1 MSHRASRRR
10 LLRAGA
16 LAGAASFAQLLRL
29 HDAHGA
35 VAAGAQVGPYGA
47 PRPTRDLATG
57 LALLQLPP
65 GFRYRSYSWTGD
77 ALDDGAPCP
86 GNHDGMAVLAS
97 RAGGGD
103 GEIVLVRNHERG
115 EVTDPI
121 DAPAQYD
128 TASMEGK
135 RPGGGTT
142 TLRFRGHDFLGARQS
157 LGGTLWNCA
166 GGPTPWGT
174 WLSCEETLAD
184 LSARGGRRHGYVFE
198 VRADPRATSGTPIVA
213 MGRFAHEAVAIDPR
227 TNYAYLTEDQRNAC
241 TLYRFVPGDRSGT
254 PGAYEKGGRLQAAR
268 VIGQPNADLRAPAQ
282 DTTLALEWIDIAD
295 PDAAPVRVNHPDG
308 GPQLP
313 EASGRNDEVSGPF
326 WQAWSSGALRLA
338 RCEGIWQ
345 RDGALYVVDTTAGID
360 AAGRRGYG
368 RGAVWQLDP
377 RNDTLRALFVP
388 ANTREASNP
397 DNITLSPRGGVL
409 LCEDNDGMAEE
420 AARGTRLIG
429 LTARGTPYVF
439 ARNNVMLDEAQLRA
453 AGKRVAPRDYRAG
466 EFAGAC
472 FDPRGRVLFVNIQRP
487 GITFAIWGPWSRGPL

>member
-1 MSHRASRRR
+1 MRRR
-10 LLRAGA
+10 G
-16 LAGAASFAQLLRL
+16 
-29 HDAHGA
+29 
-35 VAAGAQVGPYGA
+35 
-47 PRPTRDLATG
+47 TR
-57 LALLQLPP
+57 
-65 GFRYRSYSWTGD
+65 RSR
-77 ALDDGAPCP
+77 C
-86 GNHDGMAVLAS
+86 
-97 RAGGGD
+97 
-103 GEIVLVRNHERG
+103 
-115 EVTDPI
+115 
-121 DAPAQYD
+121 
-128 TASMEGK
+128 
-135 RPGGGTT
+135 
-142 TLRFRGHDFLGARQS
+142 
-157 LGGTLWNCA
+157 
-166 GGPTPWGT
+166 
-174 WLSCEETLAD
+174 
-184 LSARGGRRHGYVFE
+184 
-198 VRADPRATSGTPIVA
+198 
-213 MGRFAHEAVAIDPR
+213 
-227 TNYAYLTEDQRNAC
+227 
-241 TLYRFVPGDRSGT
+241 
-254 PGAYEKGGRLQAAR
+254 
-268 VIGQPNADLRAPAQ
+268 
-282 DTTLALEWIDIAD
+282 EWIDIAD

-368 RGAVWQLDP
+368 RGRVWQLDP

-409 LCEDNDGMAEE
+409 LCEDNNGMAEE

-439 ARNNVMLDEAQLRA
+439 ARNNLMLDKAQLHA